1 MHFFLVYTM
10 IVQKDK
16 TVTLGRTGYM
26 SEEYNKAEQTEE
38 ESQGGLSDAGGE
50 AVCAPP
56 PEKILYEVDV
66 HMNAGTLYDY
76 MLRHTY
82 TSLQGLI
89 ATILGVM
96 CILFFANG
104 GGIIYLVAGIIIIA
118 YLPWNLFLSAKRQA
132 LGNEAFRK
140 PLHYTFTEDGIYVSQ
155 GDALEMQKWDSMHQ
169 AVATAKSIIVYTSRV
184 NACVFPRADLGNDTT
199 LLIEIICRHMDP
211 KKVKIKQ

>member
-16 TVTLGRTGYM
+16 TVILGRADQM
-26 SEEYNKAEQTEE
+26 SEEWNEAEQTEE
-38 ESQGGLSDAGGE
+38 EATGGQPDGSKED
-50 AVCAPP
+50 VCAPA

-66 HMNAGTLYDY
+66 HMNVSVLYDY

-82 TSLQGLI
+82 TGMQGLV

-96 CILFFANG
+96 CILFFAKG
-104 GGIIYLVAGIIIIA
+104 AGVIYLMAGIIIIA

-132 LGNEAFRK
+132 LQNEAFRK
-140 PLHYTFTEDGIYVSQ
+140 PLHYTFTEDGIYVAQ
-155 GDALEMQKWDSMHQ
+155 GEAMEMQKWSIMYQ
-169 AVATAKSIIVYTSRV
+169 AVATAKSIIVYTSKV
-184 NACVFPRADLGNDTT
+184 NACVFPRTDLGNDATI
-199 LLIEIICRHMDP
+199 LIEIICRHMDP